1 MTGRGNWSW
10 PVLRN
15 ATEFGR
21 TRESVCGRNVRLLL
35 TMPLLSGCSG
45 PQSTLDPAG
54 PSAAS
59 IHFLGMIMYA
69 GAAAVTLLVVVLM
82 LAPFMRWRARRVDS
96 RFFIWGGG
104 VALPA
109 LTLTALV
116 PYVMTFGHETR
127 ASTGSDSLAVDITG
141 NLYWWEISYRLDG
154 SAVPVV
160 SANELRIPIGEPV
173 EVVLATRDVIHSF
186 WIPSLAGKLDMV
198 PGRVT
203 RMTFQADRPGV
214 FRGQCAEFCGTQHA
228 LMAFDV
234 VAMPRA
240 AFDAWLA
247 RLSQPVPRPE
257 TSELR
262 EGMELFLG
270 LGCGGCHTVRGLSES
285 PLGPDLTQ
293 IGARRSVG
301 AGALPGGL
309 DGITR
314 WLSASEHIKPGNAM
328 PSYEHL
334 EEEQIRSIAGYL
346 ESLK

>member
-15 ATEFGR
+15 AMEFGR

-127 ASTGSDSLAVDITG
+127 ASTGSDNLAVDITG

-154 SAVPVV
+154 GAVPVV

-173 EVVLATRDVIHSF
+173 EVVLETRDVIHSF
-186 WIPSLAGKLDMV
+186 WSPSLAGKLDMV

-334 EEEQIRSIAGYL
+334 AEEQIRSIAGYL

>member
-1 MTGRGNWSW
+1 MWPECQAAADDATALRLFGAAVHAGSRWS
-10 PVLRN
+10 LGCGD
-15 ATEFGR
+15 TFLGHDH
-21 TRESVCGRNVRLLL
+21 VCGRGGSHL
-35 TMPLLSGCSG
+35 
-45 PQSTLDPAG
+45 AG
-54 PSAAS
+54 RRADACS
-59 IHFLGMIMYA
+59 IHALA
-69 GAAAVTLLVVVLM
+69 GETGRQPL
-82 LAPFMRWRARRVDS
+82 
-96 RFFIWGGG
+96 FIWGGG

-154 SAVPVV
+154 AAVPVL

-247 RLSQPVPRPE
+247 RLSQPVPKPE